1 MATCPKCLGPLTEDH
16 RCPPRI
22 LRRLTDAVF
31 TVGIGAVAGGLFSY
45 LMADPPPPALML
57 AAAALGAVLS
67 SAIRQAV
74 GRTP

>member
-16 RCPPRI
+16 RCPTRFF
-22 LRRLTDAVF
+22 RRLADAVF
-31 TVGIGAVAGGLFSY
+31 TVGGGAVAGALFSY
-45 LMADPPPPALML
+45 VLADPPAPALTL